1 MKVDWPAILA
11 ELEQRGIGAV
21 QLSKM
26 LERKGV
32 SYHVDAVYKLA
43 RGDRSDPS
51 HTVGAAILSIHG
63 QQKNP
68 RLSGL
73 KRRDYQVN
81 AEGHTRG

>member
-26 LERKGV
+26 LEQKGV

-51 HTVGAAILSIHG
+51 HTVGAAILSIHR
-63 QQKNP
+63 QQKT
-68 RLSGL
+68 
-73 KRRDYQVN
+73 RD
-81 AEGHTRG
+81 